1 MDDEA
6 SWRRLGAQVLW
17 YRRDNLA
24 SNLKLLAVSQ
34 LVRNRTR
41 PSAAASMPAA
51 QLHLCSLRARTP
63 PSLHARVWQ
72 LLSGTYAVGPR
83 SLHCGGF
90 GVLCGCG
97 ALIGLA
103 AAHSCSRPLL
113 YLVRR
118 SPHRP
123 PPLTPRP
130 PPRAPL
136 SVGGLH
142 VALTALTLA
151 LALTLPQ
158 HACTSLVTAGGAAQ
172 LLRKISRL
180 LSSDL
185 AERLLSS
192 GATVHGLLSLRAA
205 PGAMLGQHHGTHSSH
220 RLLLGLGGVTVLV
233 CLVAVRPA
241 SYHPIAR
248 YIPPT
253 VLVCLVTYMVTFG
266 FRCWRR

>member
-1 MDDEA
+1 M
-6 SWRRLGAQVLW
+6 
-17 YRRDNLA
+17 
-24 SNLKLLAVSQ
+24 
-34 LVRNRTR
+34 
-41 PSAAASMPAA
+41 
-51 QLHLCSLRARTP
+51 
-63 PSLHARVWQ
+63 WQ

-103 AAHSCSRPLL
+103 AAHSWSRPLL

-136 SVGGLH
+136 SVGGVH

-151 LALTLPQ
+151 LAPTLPQ

-233 CLVAVRPA
+233 CLLAVRPA
-241 SYHPIAR
+241 TYHPIAR
-248 YIPPT
+248 DIFTHRPRLLGHIYGHIWFQVLAALTSLRLLCLPASWQSGADESRGMLLPT
-253 VLVCLVTYMVTFG
+253 QID
-266 FRCWRR
+266 RQARR